1 MGAASKASKAKATS
15 MINIRHSADRGHN
28 QLPWLDSHFTFSF
41 DRYYD
46 PDHVQFRSLRV
57 INEDVIAPAQGFP
70 MHPHRDMEIL
80 TWILEGALEHR
91 DNAGGSGVIRPGELQ
106 HMTAGTGVMH
116 SEFNP
121 SPENAVHLL
130 QIWLLPERKGLA
142 PSYEQLAFPDSDL
155 RGKFNLVAGPKAPVT
170 IHQDANLYIARLNEG
185 DAVEHAIAPGRHAW
199 VQIARGAVEL
209 NGRELK
215 AGDGAA
221 ISGESELMV
230 KAREPSEVLAFD
242 LA

>member
-1 MGAASKASKAKATS
+1 M
-15 MINIRHSADRGHN
+15 NIRHSEDRGHN

-80 TWILEGALEHR
+80 TWILEGSLEHR
-91 DNAGGSGVIRPGELQ
+91 DNAGGSGIIRPGELQ
-106 HMTAGTGVMH
+106 HMTAGRGVMH

-121 SPENAVHLL
+121 SPKNPVHLL
-130 QIWLLPERKGLA
+130 QIWLLPERKGLV

-170 IHQDANLYIARLNEG
+170 IHQDADLYIARLDKG
-185 DAVEHAIAPGRHAW
+185 DSAKHALAPDRHAW
-199 VQIARGAVEL
+199 VQIARGAVKL
-209 NGRELK
+209 NGHELK

-221 ISGESELMV
+221 ISNESELTV
-230 KAREPSEVLAFD
+230 KAQEPSEVLAFD